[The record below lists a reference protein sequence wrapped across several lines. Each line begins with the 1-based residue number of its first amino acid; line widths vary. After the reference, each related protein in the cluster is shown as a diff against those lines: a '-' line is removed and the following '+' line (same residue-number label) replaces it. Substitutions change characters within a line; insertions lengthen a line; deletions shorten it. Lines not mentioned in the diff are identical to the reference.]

1 MPSIREQ
8 RKIRLVQ
15 QAETLI
21 DELLVWTD
29 DTPEPNLTQI
39 EDIVLQLR
47 QRFSEE
53 MAREVIEAQEAKQL
67 AVGPPCPVCGQE
79 MRYKGQKGIVP
90 LTWVGDVVIERGYYH
105 CESCRVGLFPPGHTA
120 RVGRQAL

>member
-15 QAETLI
+15 QAEILI

-29 DTPEPNLTQI
+29 DTPEPNLSQI

-67 AVGPPCPVCGQE
+67 AVGPPCPACGQE

-105 CESCRVGLFPPGHTA
+105 CEGCKVGLFPPGHTA